1 MNKKIKLGHVTRD
14 KTGTF
19 WVPYRRDD
27 GRVSMVATD
36 RANAAGMT
44 ADNMHT
50 LRGAYGGK
58 FDQLVTYRMPFKK
71 VSEFHDGGVYIR
83 RATNEIYIAFDRDGQ
98 WYLYPVKKLRK
109 VTGLRPKSIP
119 PTHGGPGF
127 YWEVL

>member
-1 MNKKIKLGHVTRD
+1 MTKNIKLGYVTRSAV
-14 KTGTF
+14 GLF

-27 GRVSMVATD
+27 GRVGIVNTSTIDVGGIA
-36 RANAAGMT
+36 
-44 ADNMHT
+44 ADNMHD
-50 LRGAYGGK
+50 LRAGWQTAS
-58 FDQLVTYRMPFKK
+58 DRLVTHRTPHEVAK
-71 VSEFHDGGVYIR
+71 SFHNGGVYIR
-83 RATNEIYIAFDRDGQ
+83 RATNEIYIAFNIDNQ

>member
-1 MNKKIKLGHVTRD
+1 VTKQIKLGYVTRD
-14 KTGTF
+14 NTGTF

-27 GRVSMVATD
+27 GRVRMVATD
-36 RANAAGMT
+36 RADNSGMA
-44 ADNMHT
+44 ADNMHQ
-50 LRGAYGGK
+50 LRKTYWGK
-58 FDQLVTYRMPFKK
+58 RDRLVTYRTPHK
-71 VSEFHDGGVYIR
+71 VAESFRDGGVYIR